1 MRQDPKFYKRG
12 VMQMEELVRKV
23 NVIWD
28 TIAWLT
34 LIGAGAVVY
43 HICKDLGAELYYLF
57 C

>member
-1 MRQDPKFYKRG
+1 
-12 VMQMEELVRKV
+12 MEELVRKV